1 MIGIAKEVEVSPV
14 IVRYALSRCLQFGSI
29 RNPAWIA
36 AHYGSR

>member
-1 MIGIAKEVEVSPV
+1 MGPV
-14 IVRYALSRCLQFGSI
+14 ALRYALIRCLQFGAI

>member
-1 MIGIAKEVEVSPV
+1 MDLATL
-14 IVRYALSRCLQFGSI
+14 RYALIRCLQFGAI